1 MPRLSKADWQAV
13 RGRYEATLDPLRDI
27 AEAFGTNVA
36 ALSAQAKRGGW
47 LRPGATPGPPV
58 EGDDGKLL
66 GRLFRAFERQ
76 VTDLEQ
82 RFAAGGGSVEEKDAR
97 TLAVLAKT
105 FETLSKLRDE
115 RGEDVD
121 AGAVD
126 LGELRARLAQRLAAL
141 SPDGHPG
148 VDALGDAG
156 GGDDAARAGALQP

>member
-1 MPRLSKADWQAV
+1 LPKLSKADWQAV

-27 AEAFGTNVA
+27 AEAFGTTVG

-47 LRPGATPGPPV
+47 LRPGAGAV
-58 EGDDGKLL
+58 LSAEGDDGKLL

-121 AGAVD
+121 AATVD
-126 LGELRARLAQRLAAL
+126 LDELTARFAQRLAAL
-141 SPDGHPG
+141 GPYRL
-148 VDALGDAG
+148 AAG
-156 GGDDAARAGALQP
+156 GADCADGARDD

>member
-1 MPRLSKADWQAV
+1 MPKLSKADWQAV

-27 AEAFGTNVA
+27 AEAFGTTVG

-47 LRPGATPGPPV
+47 LRPGAGAV
-58 EGDDGKLL
+58 LSEGGDDGKLL

-121 AGAVD
+121 AAVVD

-141 SPDGHPG
+141 APDGHPG
-148 VDALGDAG
+148 GDALGGAG
-156 GGDDAARAGALQP
+156 GGDDAARTGALQP